1 MSRYYYFKPHT
12 VRLVQARYGRCLL
25 CGRAAKGSTMIW
37 IKDVGVVCQSHDAY
51 ALIYEYDDGY
61 HTSQTIVKVFA
72 TKEEAES
79 ECKELNR
86 RMVEARAVIGFRPAS
101 YVVRP
106 LRELVNLREKV
117 TELEK
122 SEPEE

>member
-1 MSRYYYFKPHT
+1 MSRYRYFKPHT
-12 VRLVQARYGRCLL
+12 IRLVQAKYGRCLL
-25 CGRAAKGSTMIW
+25 CGKEAKGLTMIW
-37 IKDVGVVCQSHDAY
+37 LKDIGVVCPDHDSY

-61 HTSQTIVKVFA
+61 YSSQTIVKIHA
-72 TKEEAES
+72 TREGAEG

-117 TELEK
+117 TELEEW
-122 SEPEE
+122 EPEE